1 MAVYR
6 DMRVLVRLLFMLC
19 IALFAQSA
27 WPAEGSAKQAER
39 QDTQPL
45 NNAPFWRD
53 VRGGDNPYQ
62 TTQVRGIETN
72 ILVQTEG
79 EIWRQIRNGP
89 VTIYGGW
96 LLVVIAAIIGLF
108 HWIRGPIKLHEK
120 PTGGKIK
127 RFTDWERS
135 VHWATAISF
144 VILAVSGVIILFGKY
159 VVLPMFGYTVF
170 SWLAILSKN
179 LHNFVGP
186 LFLFCVLVMFVTFVK
201 DNLWKSYD
209 FKWFKNAGGMLG
221 GEHIPSGKFNAG
233 EKAWFW
239 IGVLLLSIVVG
250 ATGLVMDFPNFG
262 QGRGTMQLVNVVH
275 AVAAVIYVAVALGHI
290 YMGTV
295 GVEGAYDSMRIR
307 GGDGSVDEAWAK
319 EHHEYWYNEQKSGR
333 AAGSTASPQAA
344 SGMKEGWK
352 L

>member
-1 MAVYR
+1 MLGHC
-6 DMRVLVRLLFMLC
+6 DMRALVRLLFVLC
-19 IALFAQSA
+19 IGLFAQSA
-27 WPAEGSAKQAER
+27 WAAEGSAKQAER
-39 QDTQPL
+39 QVTQPL

-120 PTGGKIK
+120 PTGRKLK

-159 VVLPMFGYTVF
+159 VVLPMFGYK
-170 SWLAILSKN
+170 I
-179 LHNFVGP
+179 
-186 LFLFCVLVMFVTFVK
+186 
-201 DNLWKSYD
+201 
-209 FKWFKNAGGMLG
+209 
-221 GEHIPSGKFNAG
+221 
-233 EKAWFW
+233 
-239 IGVLLLSIVVG
+239 
-250 ATGLVMDFPNFG
+250 
-262 QGRGTMQLVNVVH
+262 
-275 AVAAVIYVAVALGHI
+275 
-290 YMGTV
+290 
-295 GVEGAYDSMRIR
+295 
-307 GGDGSVDEAWAK
+307 
-319 EHHEYWYNEQKSGR
+319 GR
-333 AAGSTASPQAA
+333 ASCR
-344 SGMKEGWK
+344 ERV
-352 L
+352 